1 MAVFYSKCTSSTQSK
16 ELTADLSSLFR
27 PYIKLDLRAAG
38 LYPRD
43 TCTFCANEI
52 SALMSALRAM
62 YGLRRVTLA
71 VTSHLLSA
79 STIHLLN
86 LPSEDAAAHL
96 SQGLHDLEAMSV
108 NHRFAARAVDI
119 IRSLSSKWKI
129 ALPESAAS
137 VSVYRMHSQREI
149 SSPPP
154 STFFAASIDRK
165 QSSEGKM
172 KSGENSHQE
181 SPFGPPS
188 GDSGGSGNQLSHQ
201 QQTQQNTSIPTFYS
215 DPTIP
220 MDATQAQTAFWTP
233 FPSQVMPIPQFDLAS
248 TMMDLSQLEGQ
259 QDWHMYSGTTG
270 AAQPPA
276 SQDYHGRQAS
286 TPGRLDE
293 AMSGMENWHWQS

>member
-1 MAVFYSKCTSSTQSK
+1 MRVTDLQLTSP
-16 ELTADLSSLFR
+16 SLFR
-27 PYIKLDLRAAG
+27 PYIKLDLRAAN

-52 SALMSALRAM
+52 SALMNALRAM

-71 VTSHLLSA
+71 VTSLLLSA

-86 LPSEDAAAHL
+86 LPSEESAAHL

-119 IRSLSSKWKI
+119 VRSLSSKWKI

-137 VSVYRMHSQREI
+137 VSVYRLAGQREI

-165 QSSEGKM
+165 QSSEGKT
-172 KSGENSHQE
+172 KSGEISKQE
-181 SPFGPPS
+181 SPFEPP
-188 GDSGGSGNQLSHQ
+188 GGSGGSQMSHQ
-201 QQTQQNTSIPTFYS
+201 RAQPNTSVPTFYS

-220 MDATQAQTAFWTP
+220 LDALQSQTSFWTP
-233 FPSQVMPIPQFDLAS
+233 FPSQVMPVPQYDMAS

-259 QDWHMYSGTTG
+259 QDWQMYGGSTG
-270 AAQPPA
+270 PP
-276 SQDYHGRQAS
+276 QDYHGRQSSA
-286 TPGRLDE
+286 PGRLDE
-293 AMSGMENWHWQS
+293 DMSGMENWHWQ

>member
-1 MAVFYSKCTSSTQSK
+1 M
-16 ELTADLSSLFR
+16 
-27 PYIKLDLRAAG
+27 
-38 LYPRD
+38 
-43 TCTFCANEI
+43 N
-52 SALMSALRAM
+52 ALRAM

-119 IRSLSSKWKI
+119 VRALSSKWKI
-129 ALPESAAS
+129 ALPEGAAS
-137 VSVYRMHSQREI
+137 VSVYRLRNQREI

-165 QSSEGKM
+165 QSSEGKTR
-172 KSGENSHQE
+172 SGESSHQE

-188 GDSGGSGNQLSHQ
+188 GDSTSQLPH

-233 FPSQVMPIPQFDLAS
+233 FPSQVMPIPQYELAS

-259 QDWHMYSGTTG
+259 HDWQLYGGSTG
-270 AAQPPA
+270 PPQPSAPH
-276 SQDYHGRQAS
+276 DYHGSRQGSA
-286 TPGRLDE
+286 PVRLDE
-293 AMSGMENWHWQS
+293 DMSGMENWHWQS